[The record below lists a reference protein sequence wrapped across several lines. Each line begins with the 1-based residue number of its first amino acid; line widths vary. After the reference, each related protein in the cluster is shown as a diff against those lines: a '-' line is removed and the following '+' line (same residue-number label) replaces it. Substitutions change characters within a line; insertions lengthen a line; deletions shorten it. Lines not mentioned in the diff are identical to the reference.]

1 VPYVTPR
8 CRRRN
13 STRLLSGIIEAL
25 RRLRMP
31 IAPILQRFID
41 DELALAPALIGRVV
55 IGTIQLLGP
64 SKEAAGAGERVHY
77 AEIVTALQ
85 DKGPLYEKTFVDSLR
100 RQIAEDFD
108 AGRAQLPAGETK
120 GDSLSLELMDESRVE
135 VDIEISRAMQL
146 IDGTAE
152 WELRELQAF
161 TSTLLGQN
169 HVSAESNPFRPLVY
183 ATALWDAASAIVA
196 SQVQRAIVLRTAAG
210 VAAGLLKNAAA
221 AATTRLEAQG
231 VEPGIYR
238 TVVLPSS
245 SANFGRPVAE
255 PARQGALSALLS
267 RMPEAAAAAAR
278 VGAAGGAVAPG
289 GASAGATSRGGS
301 AVRRSAE
308 LEQALLRLDELL
320 RHPPLESSR
329 PGQGTASQR
338 IEQHRSAVL
347 ASASEPV
354 DRQVIELVT
363 RLFESLL
370 ADSLLPTAFRP
381 VLSRMQV
388 PALRLCL
395 AEHAVLDAFEHPV
408 WRLLDRIG
416 EISQGYSRSE
426 DPRLSSFLAFA
437 AAVAEEMAGAAS
449 PDTALFRRGLNR
461 IDIFLSEQL
470 QAQLRAAHVDIEAL
484 QLSERRDV
492 LQHHLTQ
499 RITDQMV
506 AVRTSPTIRR
516 FITGAWARVIAD
528 DMLRHGEQSEATMS
542 ALKTV
547 DDLLWSVK
555 IPDHPQSRQR
565 LIALL
570 PGLLQRIRVG
580 MDAIALPAA
589 EQQAVLDELMTIHTE
604 ALRPGTRAPAGA
616 GALTPDEIVQRMREE
631 VVAESGPARSFSDSV
646 IDLSSMETVP
656 AEHLA
661 SGGGGVNDDPSKRIE
676 AMRIGDRQR
685 IFLQGRWSRVQLLW
699 RSDRGLFFL
708 FAGEWPARTHSITRR
723 ALERLSSAGLVQ
735 PIEAKPL
742 VLRAVDRMMRDM
754 SARA

>member
-1 VPYVTPR
+1 
-8 CRRRN
+8 
-13 STRLLSGIIEAL
+13 
-25 RRLRMP
+25 MP
-31 IAPILQRFID
+31 LAPILQRFID
-41 DELALAPALIGRVV
+41 DELALAPALIDRVV

-64 SKEAAGAGERVHY
+64 SKEASAGGERAHY
-77 AEIVTALQ
+77 ADIVTALQ
-85 DKGPLYEKTFVDSLR
+85 GSGQRYEKAFVDSLR
-100 RQIAEDFD
+100 RQIAEDYE
-108 AGRAQLPAGETK
+108 AAQAPPPAGETK

-146 IDGTAE
+146 IDSTAE

-169 HVSAESNPFRPLVY
+169 HVTAESNPFRPLVY
-183 ATALWDAASAIVA
+183 ATALWDAACAIVA
-196 SQVQRAIVLRTAAG
+196 TQIQRAIVLRTSAG

-231 VEPGIYR
+231 VEPGLYR

-245 SANFGRPVAE
+245 AGFGRPVAE
-255 PARQGALSALLS
+255 PPRQGALSALLS
-267 RMPEAAAAAAR
+267 RMPES
-278 VGAAGGAVAPG
+278 
-289 GASAGATSRGGS
+289 ASAGSNAGTGERAPASGGGGAPVRRS
-301 AVRRSAE
+301 DGTIRRSAE

-320 RHPPLESSR
+320 RHPPLETSR
-329 PGQGTASQR
+329 SGHGTPSQR
-338 IEQHRSAVL
+338 LEQHRSAVL

-370 ADSLLPTAFRP
+370 ADSVLPVAIRP
-381 VLSRMQV
+381 VVSRMQV
-388 PALRLCL
+388 AALRLCL
-395 AEHAVLDAFEHPV
+395 AEHAVLDSFEHPV

-416 EISQGYSRSE
+416 ETSQGYSRSE

-437 AAVAEEMAGAAS
+437 AAVAEEMAGGAS

-470 QAQLRAAHVDIEAL
+470 QTQLRAAHLDIDAL
-484 QLSERRDV
+484 QLAERRDV

-580 MDAIALPAA
+580 MEAIALPAA

-604 ALRPGTRAPAGA
+604 ALRPGARGAGTA
-616 GALTPDEIVQRMREE
+616 GALTPEEIVQRMREE
-631 VVAESGPARSFSDSV
+631 VVPESGPARSFSDSV

-656 AEHLA
+656 VEHLP
-661 SGGGGVNDDPSKRIE
+661 SGGGGVEDDPSKRIE
-676 AMRIGDRQR
+676 ALRVGDRQR

-699 RSDRGLFFL
+699 RSDRSLFFL
-708 FAGEWPARTHSITRR
+708 FAGESPSRTHSITRR

-735 PIEAKPL
+735 PIELKPL
-742 VLRAVDRMMRDM
+742 VLRAVDRMMRDI
-754 SARA
+754 SPRA